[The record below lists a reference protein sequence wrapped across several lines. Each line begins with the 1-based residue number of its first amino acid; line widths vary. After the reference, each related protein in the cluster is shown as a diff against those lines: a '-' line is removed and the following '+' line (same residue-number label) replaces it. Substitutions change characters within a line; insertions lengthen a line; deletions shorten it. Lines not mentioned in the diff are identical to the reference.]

1 MQREEKTAAKKQRI
15 VEDLLKHGKENAC
28 TTATLCQLLNM
39 DTRTLQA
46 EIAREREDGAVI
58 LSTCQGS
65 GGYYLP
71 SNTEEVQEFI
81 RTLEARGKRTL
92 GALKS
97 AKRYLKQQEGKGGHE
112 QKENTNIQG
121 REL

>member
-1 MQREEKTAAKKQRI
+1 MQREEKTAVKKQRI

-81 RTLEARGKRTL
+81 RTLEARGRRTL
-92 GALKS
+92 CALKS

-112 QKENTNIQG
+112 QKENKNIQG
-121 REL
+121 ERL